1 MDREQRRFVTGGTA
15 TSGMSWGLI
24 ETRGNAWATF
34 NFNRG
39 QGAVGSAALHI
50 SAAKCGCIVRMERP
64 ARVHEIVGYALVSAQ
79 SYT

>member
-1 MDREQRRFVTGGTA
+1 
-15 TSGMSWGLI
+15 MSWGLI

-50 SAAKCGCIVRMERP
+50 SAQKCGCITRHAFTREREEHRSRQRGAFAGRRKP
-64 ARVHEIVGYALVSAQ
+64 
-79 SYT
+79 

>member
-15 TSGMSWGLI
+15 TSGMSSGLI

-50 SAAKCGCIVRMERP
+50 SAAKCGWITRHAFTRER
-64 ARVHEIVGYALVSAQ
+64 AGTS
-79 SYT
+79 